1 MNTLWTEE
9 TIKNE
14 SIAVLLNYLKLY
26 AIHKRD
32 DYRNGESYQAEIDKI
47 ENEIKRRL
55 TRYEARVC
63 YLSDESD
70 IRGYEKRGYAAS
82 CEAYREEF
90 LTRKQAEADL
100 EESIDYCQKNGWIVL
115 ESGIVEWGC

>member
-1 MNTLWTEE
+1 MTRFTEE

-14 SIAVLLNYLKLY
+14 PITVLLACLKDY
-26 AIHKRD
+26 AIAAKEE
-32 DYRNGESYQAEIDKI
+32 YRNDAVYQAEIEKI

-55 TRYEARVC
+55 TTYEARVC
-63 YLSDESD
+63 YLSDEFD
-70 IRGYEKRGYAAS
+70 IRDYEKRGYAAS

-90 LTRKQAEADL
+90 LTREQAEADL

-115 ESGIVEWGC
+115 ESGVIEWGC

>member
-1 MNTLWTEE
+1 MTKFTEE

-14 SIAVLLNYLKLY
+14 PITVLLACLKEY
-26 AIHKRD
+26 AVAAKEE
-32 DYRNGESYQAEIDKI
+32 YRNDAVYQAEIRKI

-55 TRYEARVC
+55 TTYEARVC

-70 IRGYEKRGYAAS
+70 IRDYEKRGYAAS

-90 LTRKQAEADL
+90 LTPEQAECCVKDY
-100 EESIDYCQKNGWIVL
+100 IDYCEKMGWVVL
-115 ESGIVEWGC
+115 ESGVIERGC